1 VQITIFY
8 HEIQDFLSS
17 NISCVVHVPLFVVF
31 LCVPVVEF
39 FAGFMSASSLRQPFR
54 VLLYYKYIPIP
65 DYKHFAVEHAALCR
79 SLGLLGRIIIAPE
92 GINGTV
98 SGTPS
103 QTDTYIAEMRTDS
116 RFDDVY
122 FKADDAQQIAFKKLI
137 VRAKN
142 ELVTWRFE
150 EQSDIEIDPNTQ
162 TGNYLSPK
170 EFHEALHRDDVIV
183 LDGRNGY
190 EYDIGH
196 FHGAIRPD
204 VQSSR
209 EFPAW
214 IREHFAPVTDKNKL
228 ILTYCTGGIRCE
240 KLTGFLINEGFR
252 NVAQLHGGIVSYAK
266 DPATQGK
273 LFDGRCYVF
282 DERISVPVRNDHET
296 DALPQPTYCETC
308 GKPSENRVHC
318 SWRPH
323 CTLTVA
329 S

>member
-1 VQITIFY
+1 
-8 HEIQDFLSS
+8 
-17 NISCVVHVPLFVVF
+17 
-31 LCVPVVEF
+31 
-39 FAGFMSASSLRQPFR
+39 MSAPSLPQPFR

-65 DYKHFAVEHAALCR
+65 DYEHFAAEHAALCR
-79 SLGLLGRIIIAPE
+79 SLGLLGRIIVAPE

-98 SGTPS
+98 CGTPL
-103 QTDTYIAEMRTDS
+103 QTDAYIAEMRTDS
-116 RFDDVY
+116 RFDDVW
-122 FKADDAQQIAFKKLI
+122 FKADNVPEIAFKKLI
-137 VRAKN
+137 VRAKD

-150 EQSDIEIDPNTQ
+150 EHSDMEIDPNTQ
-162 TGNYLSPK
+162 TGRHLSPE
-170 EFHEALHRDDVIV
+170 EFHAALQLDDVIV

-196 FHGAIRPD
+196 FQGAIRPD

-214 IREHFAPVTDKNKL
+214 IREHFAPATDKNKL

-240 KLTGFLINEGFR
+240 KLTGFLMNEGFY

-266 DPATQGK
+266 DPATEGK

-282 DERISVPVRNDHET
+282 DERISIPVANNDET
-296 DALPQPTYCETC
+296 EAPLQQTLCETC

-318 SWRPH
+318 SWKPH
-323 CTLTVA
+323 CAFVTA
-329 S
+329 SYNP

>member
-1 VQITIFY
+1 MSV
-8 HEIQDFLSS
+8 
-17 NISCVVHVPLFVVF
+17 SCVT
-31 LCVPVVEF
+31 
-39 FAGFMSASSLRQPFR
+39 QPYR

-65 DYKHFAVEHAALCR
+65 DYEHFAAEHAALCR
-79 SLGLLGRIIIAPE
+79 SLGLLGRIIVAPE

-98 SGTPS
+98 CGTPS
-103 QTDTYIAEMRTDS
+103 QTDAYIAEMRTDS
-116 RFDDVY
+116 RFDDVW
-122 FKADDAQQIAFKKLI
+122 FKADDAQEMAFKKLI

-150 EQSDIEIDPNTQ
+150 EYSASEIEIDPNAH
-162 TGNYLSPK
+162 TGKHLSPE
-170 EFHEALHRDDVIV
+170 EFHEALQRDDVIV

-196 FHGAIRPD
+196 FQGAIRPD
-204 VQSSR
+204 AQSSR

-214 IREHFAPVTDKNKL
+214 IREHFALVTDKNKL

-240 KLTGFLINEGFR
+240 KLTGFLIHEGFR

-282 DERISVPVRNDHET
+282 DERISVPVANSHET
-296 DALPQPTYCETC
+296 DAPPQSTLCETC

-318 SWRPH
+318 SWKPH
-323 CTLTVA
+323 CTLAVV